1 MLLTERNGARYAVT
15 LNRPDVRN
23 AFNEDLIAR
32 LTEVFQQLPEGV
44 RVVVLRGNGKTF
56 SAGGDLDWMRRASE
70 VSEEENYQD
79 CLRLAELFRA
89 MATCKAVVVSLV
101 HGAAFG
107 GGAGLVAASDVA
119 IAEVDT
125 KFSFS
130 EARLGLV
137 PATIGAYVLPKIG
150 AGHARALF
158 CTAEVFDAREAHRI
172 GLVHKLAESGEL
184 DFVAEGVI
192 QNILK
197 NGPEAVQA
205 CKMMVTD
212 GPLTAE
218 AAARLLAQRRVSDE
232 GREGISAFLNKRSA
246 SFVEEGPKE

>member
-44 RVVVLRGNGKTF
+44 RLVVLRGNGKTF

-197 NGPEAVQA
+197 NGPEAVHA